1 MLEYT
6 DEMKDKMAFFNERQ
20 QKITEMVD
28 KSGSVR
34 VADLSKQFS
43 VSEET
48 IRRDFEKLEAQG
60 LINRIHGGA
69 VRKEDQKSEIP
80 IPKRKAKNMKEK
92 EMIAMTAASYVKD
105 GDIIAMDA
113 STTTLI
119 MTQYIKGKNLTVIT
133 NSIGVSLEL
142 AQESDIR
149 VILIGGYLAE
159 SSMSLVGN
167 FAERVIQDYHVDKFF
182 FSCLGVDFKR
192 GVSEIHEDQALVKK
206 QLISISEKLFLLADH
221 SKFGEKSL
229 FRLCDVSQAD
239 YLITDNKVSINTI
252 RELNNLGING
262 IVAEKSE

>member
-1 MLEYT
+1 MFDYT
-6 DEMKDKMAFFNERQ
+6 EDMKEKLSFFNERQ

-28 KSGSVR
+28 KSGSLR
-34 VADLSKQFS
+34 VADLSKQFN

-60 LINRIHGGA
+60 LLNRIHGGA
-69 VRKEDQKSEIP
+69 VRIEQKSEIP
-80 IPKRKAKNMKEK
+80 IPKRRAKNIEEK
-92 EMIAMTAASYVKD
+92 EMIAAKAASYVED

-119 MTQYIKGKNLTVIT
+119 MTKYIKGKSLTVIT
-133 NSIGVSLEL
+133 NSIGVSLEF

-206 QLISISEKLFLLADH
+206 QLISISEELFLLADY

-229 FRLCDVSQAD
+229 FRLCDITEAD
-239 YLITDNKVSINTI
+239 YLITDNKVPINTI
-252 RELNNLGING
+252 RELNNLGVTG
-262 IVAEKSE
+262 IVGEKSD